1 MKEVENLIEKYAKK
15 IQNDLD
21 EQRQDR
27 QFSVAQEVSAL
38 ANLIKAKADS
48 DMAARYYKTNR

>member
-15 IQNDLD
+15 IQKDLD
-21 EQRQDR
+21 DKSPDR
-27 QFSVAQEVSAL
+27 QISVAQEVSAL